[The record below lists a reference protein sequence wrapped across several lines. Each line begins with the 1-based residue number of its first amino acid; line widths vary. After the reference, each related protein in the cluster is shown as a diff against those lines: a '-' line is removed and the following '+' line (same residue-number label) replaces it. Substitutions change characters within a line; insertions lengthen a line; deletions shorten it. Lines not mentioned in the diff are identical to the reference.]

1 MNIKRNETIRDF
13 IDLDQTFRN
22 VNGEQ
27 EEDFN
32 DIENDSYIKSLI
44 KSQNK
49 NRIQKK
55 KMMIKKTK
63 MIIQIITT
71 IQATYQY

>member
-1 MNIKRNETIRDF
+1 MSFIDKFYHEYKNEMRQLRDF

-32 DIENDSYIKSLI
+32 VLRMENFIKAL
-44 KSQNK
+44 
-49 NRIQKK
+49 
-55 KMMIKKTK
+55 KMM
-63 MIIQIITT
+63 
-71 IQATYQY
+71 